1 MEFLRSF
8 LRRHLVGQPMVASQ
22 ISTTS
27 PANRVKYTLGLFG
40 RPLPFPVL
48 LTKFYRIIR
57 TLYNIFLVNLRESR
71 LTINSKVLIYL
82 KIVQMSKQGDYVDT
96 LFPFSIAIFL
106 TVVHIVKHFC
116 KPLNKE
122 GT

>member
-1 MEFLRSF
+1 
-8 LRRHLVGQPMVASQ
+8 MVASQ

-82 KIVQMSKQGDYVDT
+82 KIVQMSK
-96 LFPFSIAIFL
+96 
-106 TVVHIVKHFC
+106 
-116 KPLNKE
+116 
-122 GT
+122 